1 VAAPRARAA
10 HRAARGG
17 SRRTAVDP
25 GDRAPPRVAR
35 YSPPR
40 RRAAVC
46 SDPHAA
52 LLRQALRAGR
62 AAPRLARRAA
72 RTMLGLGACLVLT
85 LIAQATAGWVARAVC
100 DPPLGNPYPDTTPD
114 LEVWKL
120 STTLVQSTYSPRV
133 TLRRDREVHGSDD
146 EIVIW
151 ATVVVDGAQGKRS
164 KATSLPTTAVPQWR
178 AQPHCA
184 LQTSTPPL
192 RHTCA
197 TTDHPCFRLWN
208 SPRPAPGFEPWET
221 ATRLTPPLAPLHGL
235 RITSPAAWSTQP
247 PTTTRAAALPCTTQ
261 VHGLRN
267 RGRTSSE
274 RLEPTSPAPG
284 AAPRLAGR
292 RQHHTR

>member
-1 VAAPRARAA
+1 
-10 HRAARGG
+10 
-17 SRRTAVDP
+17 
-25 GDRAPPRVAR
+25 
-35 YSPPR
+35 
-40 RRAAVC
+40 
-46 SDPHAA
+46 
-52 LLRQALRAGR
+52 
-62 AAPRLARRAA
+62 
-72 RTMLGLGACLVLT
+72 MLGLGACLVLT

-221 ATRLTPPLAPLHGL
+221 ATRFDTAPRSVTWTAHHLTCSVVDSTTHHDARRRFALYYAGTRTSKPRPHFERAARAHQPSTGSSTTPRRTPPAPHSLAP
-235 RITSPAAWSTQP
+235 
-247 PTTTRAAALPCTTQ
+247 
-261 VHGLRN
+261 
-267 RGRTSSE
+267 
-274 RLEPTSPAPG
+274 
-284 AAPRLAGR
+284 APRPSPN
-292 RQHHTR
+292 

>member
-1 VAAPRARAA
+1 
-10 HRAARGG
+10 
-17 SRRTAVDP
+17 
-25 GDRAPPRVAR
+25 
-35 YSPPR
+35 
-40 RRAAVC
+40 
-46 SDPHAA
+46 
-52 LLRQALRAGR
+52 
-62 AAPRLARRAA
+62 
-72 RTMLGLGACLVLT
+72 M
-85 LIAQATAGWVARAVC
+85 
-100 DPPLGNPYPDTTPD
+100 
-114 LEVWKL
+114 WKL

-133 TLRRDREVHGSDD
+133 TLRRDREEHGSDD

-197 TTDHPCFRLWN
+197 ITDHPCFRLWN

-221 ATRLTPPLAPLHGL
+221 LRYMDCASPHLT
-235 RITSPAAWSTQP
+235 PAAWSTQP

-274 RLEPTSPAPG
+274 RPEPTSPAPG